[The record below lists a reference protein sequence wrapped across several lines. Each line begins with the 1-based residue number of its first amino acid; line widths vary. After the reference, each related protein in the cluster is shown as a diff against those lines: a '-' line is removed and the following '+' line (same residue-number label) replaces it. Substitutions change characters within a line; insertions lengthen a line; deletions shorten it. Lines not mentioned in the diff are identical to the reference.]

1 SAMRKAPSCSGAH
14 WPSAIRPMAAR
25 ASSRVS
31 AREDLAPPPTALRN
45 SRTTPTIARMELAG
59 KTALVTGAARRVG
72 RAIAEELERAGA
84 RVVAHSHSSPGG
96 VRADL
101 RDPAAAQ
108 LLVDEALRLTG
119 RLDLLINS
127 AAGYAR

>member
-1 SAMRKAPSCSGAH
+1 MRKAPTCSGAQL
-14 WPSAIRPMAAR
+14 PSAISPMAAR

-31 AREDLAPPPTALRN
+31 AREVLAPPPTALRN
-45 SRTTPTIARMELAG
+45 SRTTPTIVRMQLAG

-72 RAIAEELERAGA
+72 RAIAEELSRAGA
-84 RVVAHSHSSPGG
+84 RVIAHHHSAPPPTDG

-108 LLVDEALRLTG
+108 LLVDEAL
-119 RLDLLINS
+119 
-127 AAGYAR
+127 